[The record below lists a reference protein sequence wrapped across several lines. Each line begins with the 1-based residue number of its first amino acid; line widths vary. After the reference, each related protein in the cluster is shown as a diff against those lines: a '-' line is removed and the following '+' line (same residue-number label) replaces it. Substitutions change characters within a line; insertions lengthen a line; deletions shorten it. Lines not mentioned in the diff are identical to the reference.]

1 MFRAWDKIADH
12 LKIGQDERFAI
23 PIKAGGLYNVGKII
37 QMPEAELRIRG
48 QSTTAYH
55 IRIDVKDAGIRVV
68 PGSHVGMLYE
78 SSAEEIHKTLLS
90 FADGNANKAK
100 VGGMHASSRPIV
112 LQRPLTSLFLL
123 FTFVKTLGEEYM
135 VDLNLSWIK
144 ALQQRQEYHETTG
157 CDDPNLPTQLKLS
170 TFLKYGELRPAS
182 HKMLQLAYRASH
194 SNEIL
199 AILNADLDAA
209 LTFSDV
215 VTILR
220 RDKVD
225 LLRASDRT
233 DKINLSAIEE
243 NLKRLKKDGGRR
255 GGVIKVAR
263 GTILQGAGLTPQQ
276 EGRLTFVS
284 TSIQAARCKVL
295 RVVPQIPKL
304 CEVCYI
310 YFNTC
315 S

>member
-1 MFRAWDKIADH
+1 
-12 LKIGQDERFAI
+12 
-23 PIKAGGLYNVGKII
+23 
-37 QMPEAELRIRG
+37 
-48 QSTTAYH
+48 
-55 IRIDVKDAGIRVV
+55 
-68 PGSHVGMLYE
+68 
-78 SSAEEIHKTLLS
+78 
-90 FADGNANKAK
+90 
-100 VGGMHASSRPIV
+100 
-112 LQRPLTSLFLL
+112 
-123 FTFVKTLGEEYM
+123 M

-233 DKINLSAIEE
+233 DTINLSKI
-243 NLKRLKKDGGRR
+243 
-255 GGVIKVAR
+255 
-263 GTILQGAGLTPQQ
+263 
-276 EGRLTFVS
+276 
-284 TSIQAARCKVL
+284 
-295 RVVPQIPKL
+295 
-304 CEVCYI
+304 
-310 YFNTC
+310 
-315 S
+315 

>member
-1 MFRAWDKIADH
+1 
-12 LKIGQDERFAI
+12 
-23 PIKAGGLYNVGKII
+23 
-37 QMPEAELRIRG
+37 
-48 QSTTAYH
+48 
-55 IRIDVKDAGIRVV
+55 
-68 PGSHVGMLYE
+68 
-78 SSAEEIHKTLLS
+78 
-90 FADGNANKAK
+90 
-100 VGGMHASSRPIV
+100 
-112 LQRPLTSLFLL
+112 
-123 FTFVKTLGEEYM
+123 M

-199 AILNADLDAA
+199 SILNADLVAA

-225 LLRASDRT
+225 LLRASDRPN
-233 DKINLSAIEE
+233 KINLTAIEE

-255 GGVIKVAR
+255 GGAINVAR
-263 GTILQGAGLTPQQ
+263 GTIFQGAGLTPQQ
-276 EGRLTFVS
+276 EGRLTIVS
-284 TSIQAARCKVL
+284 TSIKAARDKVL

-304 CEVCYI
+304 CEVCCIDDHKSGTFQYVLI
-310 YFNTC
+310 CVTC
-315 S
+315 LTLVVSSCEKLVEPSRFRHYSGKEKMYQSCDPVRQLLIPHCHPISLLNILFQLHVRLLFTQMRFTFMWST